1 MRFKGEIKP
10 MAARV
15 CLFLAVLFFVN
26 GGLVLCYCPG
36 EFVMAAILAGVAAWC
51 GTRSV
56 RVLSMVLLV
65 LSVAMAGVQARK
77 KARLAELIRRVHQ
90 SHVGTNTLDQGTN
103 VPQKK

>member
-10 MAARV
+10 KAARV
-15 CLFLAVLFFVN
+15 CLVLAVLFFVN

-56 RVLSMVLLV
+56 RILSLLLLV
-65 LSVAMAGVQARK
+65 VSIVMAGVQARK
-77 KARLAELIRRVHQ
+77 EARLSELIRRVHQ
-90 SHVGTNTLDQGTN
+90 SHLGTNTPDQGTN
-103 VPQKK
+103 APQNK